1 MYLLLIKA
9 IMRQNLST
17 NRGFTLL
24 LTIIV
29 IGVVLAV
36 TLTSLN
42 LAIKQVQLSADTRDS
57 EVAFQAANAGLE
69 CVRHWRRAERNA
81 FESGESVQINC
92 FGRSDTSSP
101 TSVAL
106 DPSAS
111 EGSAYLYEYQI
122 PWGDEDVFGERCSQ
136 MRFVVMV
143 ANIDGGGIA
152 ITNEEMRGVLE
163 GYPQRDDDTEC
174 EAGGRC
180 TAFSSQGYS
189 AQCPGDINDLSSFS
203 LGTIQREILVEF

>member
-17 NRGFTLL
+17 NRGFTLF
-24 LTIIV
+24 LTILV

-81 FESGESVQINC
+81 FESGNSVPINC
-92 FGRSDTSSP
+92 FGSSDTSSP
-101 TSVAL
+101 TPVAL
-106 DPSAS
+106 DPSAN

-122 PWGDEDVFGERCSQ
+122 PWGDAGFGQRCSQ
-136 MRFVVMV
+136 MRFVVMT
-143 ANIDGGGIA
+143 ADIDGGGMSIS
-152 ITNEEMRGVLE
+152 NEDMRDALE
-163 GYPQRDDDTEC
+163 GYPQRPDSTEC

-189 AQCPGDINDLSSFS
+189 AECPDNIDELESFP

>member
-1 MYLLLIKA
+1 
-9 IMRQNLST
+9 MRQNLST
-17 NRGFTLL
+17 NHGFTLF
-24 LTIIV
+24 LTILV

-57 EVAFQAANAGLE
+57 EVAFHAANAGLE
-69 CVRHWRRAERNA
+69 CVRHWRRAERDA
-81 FESGESVQINC
+81 FESGNSVPINC
-92 FGRSDTSSP
+92 FGSGDISP
-101 TSVAL
+101 SLDDSISFTGDGSV
-106 DPSAS
+106 
-111 EGSAYLYEYQI
+111 YLYEHQI
-122 PWGDEDVFGERCSQ
+122 SWGDDDVFGERCSQ